1 MIRAARHRDGFSLV
15 ELLIVISLVG
25 ILTALVIPNAGTSL
39 HEQLQSAADI
49 IAADIA
55 YARSLAVAG
64 SSKYRL
70 TFDADANQYVLEHS
84 GTNAVLNALPPSP
97 FHRSIAGQT
106 SQIVKLTDLPR
117 MGPPVR
123 LVGAFTGGGSPA
135 AVDDLEFGPLGE
147 STRSEETVIWLTAGR
162 GTARRF
168 LAVRVNPITGL
179 TWVEGFQAETPA
191 AVTATGTAVSN

>member
-64 SSKYRL
+64 SSNYRL
-70 TFDADANQYVLEHS
+70 AFDTDANQYVLEHS
-84 GTNAVLNALPPSP
+84 GSNAALDALPPSP
-97 FHRSIAGQT
+97 FHRS
-106 SQIVKLTDLPR
+106 
-117 MGPPVR
+117 
-123 LVGAFTGGGSPA
+123 
-135 AVDDLEFGPLGE
+135 
-147 STRSEETVIWLTAGR
+147 
-162 GTARRF
+162 
-168 LAVRVNPITGL
+168 
-179 TWVEGFQAETPA
+179 
-191 AVTATGTAVSN
+191 